1 MDGFAID
8 TTGMSNDSS
17 NLSSRRDGGAVAE
30 GGEVM
35 AARAESA
42 REGVEVGKAAER
54 WGSSNALRS
63 GKYNFI
69 E

>member
-1 MDGFAID
+1 
-8 TTGMSNDSS
+8 
-17 NLSSRRDGGAVAE
+17 VVE